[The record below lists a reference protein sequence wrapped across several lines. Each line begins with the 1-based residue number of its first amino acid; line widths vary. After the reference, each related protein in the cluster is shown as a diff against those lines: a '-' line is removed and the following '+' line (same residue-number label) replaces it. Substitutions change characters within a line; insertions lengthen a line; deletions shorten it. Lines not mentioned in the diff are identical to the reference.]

1 MIFVCFSF
9 NLDYLFLWVLFVCF
23 RLLVSGI
30 GPAHMVDCKAA
41 SNKICAAVMGDAD
54 FQLGKTKVFLKVIK
68 HSIHLI
74 Q

>member
-1 MIFVCFSF
+1 MLSRVVTLV
-9 NLDYLFLWVLFVCF
+9 NLACPHF

-30 GPAHMVDCKAA
+30 GPPHMVDCKQA

-54 FQLGKTKVFLKVIK
+54 YQLGKTKVFLKV
-68 HSIHLI
+68 